1 LPLYTLTFTLVMQ
14 HLLNLLIKTIFVENV
29 IFAFFLGMCSYLA
42 VSKKIQTAF
51 GLGLAVIFV
60 MVLTTP
66 LNYLI
71 LRYLLYEGA
80 LGWIH
85 PSLATVDLT
94 FLAFILFIS
103 TIAGAV
109 QLVEMV
115 VEKFLPALY
124 SSLGIFLPLITVN
137 CSILG
142 AALFMQ
148 EREYNFA
155 ETTVFSLGA
164 GIGFFLAIVLLAA
177 IRERLR
183 YSNIPQPLQGLGI
196 AMIITALMGLAFL
209 SFSGIQL

>member
-1 LPLYTLTFTLVMQ
+1 
-14 HLLNLLIKTIFVENV
+14 VENA

-42 VSKKIQTAF
+42 VSKKIKTAS
-51 GLGLAVIFV
+51 GLGIAVIFV

-66 LNYLI
+66 LNYII
-71 LRYLLYEGA
+71 LEHLLKPGA
-80 LGWIH
+80 LAWVH

-115 VEKFLPALY
+115 VEKFSPALY
-124 SSLGIFLPLITVN
+124 NSLGIFLPLITVN

-142 AALFMQ
+142 ASLFMQ
-148 EREYNFA
+148 EREYNFP
-155 ETTVFSLGA
+155 ETLVFSLGT
-164 GIGFFLAIVLLAA
+164 GTGFFLAIVLMAA

-183 YSNIPQPLQGLGI
+183 YSNIPNPLQGLGI
-196 AMIITALMGLAFL
+196 AMIITGLMAMAFL

>member
-1 LPLYTLTFTLVMQ
+1 ME
-14 HLLNLLIKTIFVENV
+14 NLISLFVRSIFVDNA

-42 VSKKIQTAF
+42 VSKKIKTAS

-71 LRYLLYEGA
+71 LKYLLAPGA
-80 LGWIH
+80 LAWIS
-85 PSLATVDLT
+85 PSLADVDLT

-115 VEKFLPALY
+115 VEKFAPALY
-124 SSLGIFLPLITVN
+124 SALGIFLPLITVN

-142 AALFMQ
+142 ASLFMQ
-148 EREYNFA
+148 EREYNFS
-155 ETTVFSLGA
+155 ETLVFSIGT
-164 GIGFFLAIVLLAA
+164 GIGFFLAIVLLAS

-183 YSNIPQPLQGLGI
+183 YSKIPPALQGLGI
-196 AMIITALMGLAFL
+196 AMIVTGLMAIAFL
-209 SFSGIQL
+209 SFSGIKL

>member
-1 LPLYTLTFTLVMQ
+1 MQ
-14 HLLNLLIKTIFVENV
+14 HLINILIKTIFVENV
-29 IFAFFLGMCSYLA
+29 IFAFFLGMCSFLA
-42 VSKKIQTAF
+42 VSKKIKTAF

-71 LRYLLYEGA
+71 LRYLLFEGA

-85 PSLATVDLT
+85 PSLASVDLT
-94 FLAFILFIS
+94 FLSFILFIS

-124 SSLGIFLPLITVN
+124 TSLGIFLPLITVN

-142 AALFMQ
+142 ASLFMQ
-148 EREYNFA
+148 EREYNFV
-155 ETTVFSLGA
+155 ETTAFSLGA

-183 YSNIPQPLQGLGI
+183 YSNIPEPLQGLGI
-196 AMIITALMGLAFL
+196 AMIVTALMGLAFL

>member
-1 LPLYTLTFTLVMQ
+1 MQ
-14 HLLNLLIKTIFVENV
+14 DLLNLFIKSIFVENV
-29 IFAFFLGMCSYLA
+29 VFAFFLGMCSYLA
-42 VSKKIQTAF
+42 VSKKINTAF

-66 LNYLI
+66 LNYFI
-71 LRYLLYEGA
+71 LTYMLKDGA
-80 LGWIH
+80 LAWIH

-109 QLVEMV
+109 QLVEMI
-115 VEKFLPALY
+115 VEKSLPALY
-124 SSLGIFLPLITVN
+124 AALGIFLPLITVN
-137 CSILG
+137 CAILG
-142 AALFMQ
+142 TSLFMQ

-155 ETTVFSLGA
+155 ETAVFSFGA

-183 YSNIPQPLQGLGI
+183 YSNIPAPLQGLGI
-196 AMIITALMGLAFL
+196 AMIITALMGMAFL
-209 SFSGIQL
+209 SFSGIKL

>member
-1 LPLYTLTFTLVMQ
+1 MQ
-14 HLLNLLIKTIFVENV
+14 DLINLLIKSIFVENV

-42 VSKKIQTAF
+42 VSKKVKTAT
-51 GLGLAVIFV
+51 GLGVAVIFV

-71 LRYLLYEGA
+71 LEYMLREGA
-80 LGWIH
+80 LGWVH
-85 PSLATVDLT
+85 PSLASVDLT

-115 VEKFLPALY
+115 VEKFSPSLY
-124 SSLGIFLPLITVN
+124 NALGIFLPLITVN

-142 AALFMQ
+142 ASLFMQ

-155 ETTVFSLGA
+155 ETTVFSVGA
-164 GIGFFLAIVLLAA
+164 GIGFFLAIVLLAT
-177 IRERLR
+177 IRERLK
-183 YSNIPQPLQGLGI
+183 YSKIPDPLQGLGI
-196 AMIITALMGLAFL
+196 AMIITGLMAMAFL

>member
-1 LPLYTLTFTLVMQ
+1 MQ
-14 HLLNLLIKTIFVENV
+14 HLINLLIKTIFVENV

-71 LRYLLYEGA
+71 LRYMLYEGA

-142 AALFMQ
+142 ASLFMQ
-148 EREYNFA
+148 EREYNFV

-183 YSNIPQPLQGLGI
+183 YSNVPQPLQGLGI

>member
-1 LPLYTLTFTLVMQ
+1 MQ
-14 HLLNLLIKTIFVENV
+14 HLINLLIKTIFVENV

-71 LRYLLYEGA
+71 LRYMLYEGA

-115 VEKFLPALY
+115 VEKYLPALY

>member
-1 LPLYTLTFTLVMQ
+1 ME
-14 HLLNLLIKTIFVENV
+14 HLLNMFIKSIFVENV

-42 VSKKIQTAF
+42 VSKKVKTAT
-51 GLGLAVIFV
+51 GLGVAVIFV

-66 LNYLI
+66 LNYFI
-71 LRYLLYEGA
+71 LEYMLRKGSLA
-80 LGWIH
+80 WIH

-115 VEKFLPALY
+115 VEKFSPSLY
-124 SSLGIFLPLITVN
+124 NALGIFLPLITVN

-142 AALFMQ
+142 ASLFMQ
-148 EREYNFA
+148 EREYNFT
-155 ETTVFSLGA
+155 ETAVFSVGS
-164 GIGFFLAIVLLAA
+164 GIGFFLAITLLAC

-183 YSNIPQPLQGLGI
+183 YSKIPAPLQGLGV
-196 AMIITALMGLAFL
+196 AMIITGLMALAFL

>member
-1 LPLYTLTFTLVMQ
+1 MEG
-14 HLLNLLIKTIFVENV
+14 LLNILIKSIFVENV
-29 IFAFFLGMCSYLA
+29 IFAFFLGMCSFLA
-42 VSKKIQTAF
+42 VSKKVKTAF

-60 MVLTTP
+60 MILTTP

-71 LRYLLYEGA
+71 LTYMLNEGA
-80 LGWIH
+80 LAWVH

-94 FLAFILFIS
+94 FLGFILFIS

-115 VEKFLPALY
+115 VEKFTPTLY
-124 SSLGIFLPLITVN
+124 NALGIFLPLITVN

-142 AALFMQ
+142 TSLFMQ

-155 ETTVFSLGA
+155 ETAVFSVGA

-183 YSNIPQPLQGLGI
+183 YSKIPEPLQGLGI
-196 AMIITALMGLAFL
+196 AMIITGLMGMAFL

>member
-1 LPLYTLTFTLVMQ
+1 ME
-14 HLLNLLIKTIFVENV
+14 HLLNMLIKSIFVENA
-29 IFAFFLGMCSYLA
+29 IFAFFLGMCSFLA
-42 VSKKIQTAF
+42 VSKKIKTAF
-51 GLGLAVIFV
+51 GLGVAVIFV
-60 MVLTTP
+60 MILTTP
-66 LNYLI
+66 LNYVI
-71 LRYLLYEGA
+71 LEFLLKKGA
-80 LGWIH
+80 LGWVH

-115 VEKFLPALY
+115 VEKFSPALY
-124 SSLGIFLPLITVN
+124 NSLGIFLPLITVN

-142 AALFMQ
+142 ASLFMQ

-155 ETTVFSLGA
+155 ETAVFSLGT
-164 GIGFFLAIVLLAA
+164 GTGFFLAIVLMAA

-183 YSNIPQPLQGLGI
+183 YSNLPQPLHGLGI
-196 AMIITALMGLAFL
+196 AMIITGLMALAFL

>member
-1 LPLYTLTFTLVMQ
+1 ME
-14 HLLNLLIKTIFVENV
+14 HLLNMLIKSIFVENV

-42 VSKKIQTAF
+42 VSKKVKTAT
-51 GLGLAVIFV
+51 GLGIAVIFV

-66 LNYLI
+66 LNYAI
-71 LRYLLYEGA
+71 LEYMLRPGA
-80 LGWIH
+80 LGWVH

-115 VEKFLPALY
+115 VEKFSPSLY
-124 SSLGIFLPLITVN
+124 NSLGIFLPLITVN

-142 AALFMQ
+142 ASLFMQ

-155 ETTVFSLGA
+155 ETAVFSVGA

-183 YSNIPQPLQGLGI
+183 YSKIPDPLQGLGI
-196 AMIITALMGLAFL
+196 AMIITGLMAMAFL

>member
-1 LPLYTLTFTLVMQ
+1 MEN
-14 HLLNLLIKTIFVENV
+14 LLNLFIKAIFVENV
-29 IFAFFLGMCSYLA
+29 VFAFFLGMCSFLA
-42 VSKKIQTAF
+42 VSKKIKTAF

-60 MVLTTP
+60 MLLTTP

-71 LRYLLYEGA
+71 LSYMLQEGV
-80 LGWIH
+80 LTWIH

-115 VEKFLPALY
+115 VEKFAPALY
-124 SSLGIFLPLITVN
+124 NSLGIFLPLITVN
-137 CSILG
+137 CAILG
-142 AALFMQ
+142 TSLFMQ
-148 EREYNFA
+148 EREYNLA
-155 ETTVFSLGA
+155 ETAVFSAGS

-183 YSNIPQPLQGLGI
+183 YSSIPEPLQGLGI
-196 AMIITALMGLAFL
+196 AMIITGLMGMAFL

>member
-1 LPLYTLTFTLVMQ
+1 MQ
-14 HLLNLLIKTIFVENV
+14 YYINMLIKSIFVENA
-29 IFAFFLGMCSYLA
+29 IFAFFLGMCSFLA
-42 VSKKIQTAF
+42 VSKKVKTAT
-51 GLGLAVIFV
+51 GLGIAVIFV

-80 LGWIH
+80 LGWVH
-85 PSLATVDLT
+85 PALASVDLT

-115 VEKFLPALY
+115 VEKYSPTLY
-124 SSLGIFLPLITVN
+124 NSLGIFLPLITVN

-142 AALFMQ
+142 ASLFMQ
-148 EREYNFA
+148 EREYDFA
-155 ETTVFSLGA
+155 ETTVFSIGT
-164 GIGFFLAIVLLAA
+164 GTGFFIAIVLMAA

-183 YSNIPQPLQGLGI
+183 YANIPEPLQGLGI
-196 AMIITALMGLAFL
+196 AMIITGLMALAFL
-209 SFSGIQL
+209 SFSGVSL

>member
-1 LPLYTLTFTLVMQ
+1 MQ
-14 HLLNLLIKTIFVENV
+14 HLINILIKAIFVENV
-29 IFAFFLGMCSYLA
+29 IFAFFLGMCSFLA
-42 VSKKIQTAF
+42 VSKKIKTAF

-66 LNYLI
+66 LNYFI
-71 LRYLLYEGA
+71 LRYMLYEGA

-85 PSLATVDLT
+85 PSLASVDLT

-124 SSLGIFLPLITVN
+124 NSLGIFLPLITVN

-142 AALFMQ
+142 ASLFMQ

-155 ETTVFSLGA
+155 ETSAFSLGA

-183 YSNIPQPLQGLGI
+183 YSNIPEPLQGLGI
-196 AMIITALMGLAFL
+196 AMIVTALMGLAFL

>member
-1 LPLYTLTFTLVMQ
+1 MQDLV
-14 HLLNLLIKTIFVENV
+14 NILIKSIFLENV

-42 VSKKIQTAF
+42 VSKKIKTAT
-51 GLGLAVIFV
+51 GLGVAVIFV
-60 MVLTTP
+60 MLLTTP

-71 LRYLLYEGA
+71 LEYMLREGA

-85 PSLATVDLT
+85 PSLADVDLT

-109 QLVEMV
+109 QLVEMI
-115 VEKFLPALY
+115 VEKFSPALY
-124 SSLGIFLPLITVN
+124 NALGIFLPLITVN

-142 AALFMQ
+142 ASLFMQ

-155 ETTVFSLGA
+155 ETAIFSVGS
-164 GIGFFLAIVLLAA
+164 GIGFFLAIVLLAT

-183 YSNIPQPLQGLGI
+183 YSRIPEPLQGLGI
-196 AMIITALMGLAFL
+196 AMIITGLMALAFL

>member
-1 LPLYTLTFTLVMQ
+1 MQ
-14 HLLNLLIKTIFVENV
+14 NLINILIKTIFVENV
-29 IFAFFLGMCSYLA
+29 IFAFFLGMCSFLA
-42 VSKKIQTAF
+42 VSKKIKTAF
-51 GLGLAVIFV
+51 GLGLAVVFV
-60 MVLTTP
+60 MLLTTP

-71 LRYLLYEGA
+71 LRYMLQEGA
-80 LGWIH
+80 LSWIH
-85 PSLATVDLT
+85 PSLASVDLT
-94 FLAFILFIS
+94 FLSFILFIS

-115 VEKFLPALY
+115 VEKFMPGLY
-124 SSLGIFLPLITVN
+124 NSLGIFLPLITVN

-142 AALFMQ
+142 ASLFMQ

-155 ETTVFSLGA
+155 ETTAFSLGA
-164 GIGFFLAIVLLAA
+164 GIGFFLAIVLLAG

-183 YSNIPQPLQGLGI
+183 YSNIPAPLQGLGI

>member
-1 LPLYTLTFTLVMQ
+1 MQ
-14 HLLNLLIKTIFVENV
+14 HLASILIKSIFVENV

-42 VSKKIQTAF
+42 VSKKIKTAA
-51 GLGLAVIFV
+51 GLGVAVIFV
-60 MVLTTP
+60 LVLTTP
-66 LNYLI
+66 LNWLI
-71 LRYLLYEGA
+71 LDKMLKPNA
-80 LGWIH
+80 LAWVH
-85 PSLATVDLT
+85 PSLANVDLT

-115 VEKFLPALY
+115 VEKFAPALY
-124 SSLGIFLPLITVN
+124 NALGIFLPLITVN

-142 AALFMQ
+142 CALFMQ

-155 ETTVFSLGA
+155 ETFVFSLGS

-177 IRERLR
+177 IRDRLK
-183 YSNIPQPLQGLGI
+183 YSNIPEPLHGLGI
-196 AMIITALMGLAFL
+196 AMIITALMGMAFL

>member
-1 LPLYTLTFTLVMQ
+1 MQ
-14 HLLNLLIKTIFVENV
+14 HLINLLIKTIFVENV

-71 LRYLLYEGA
+71 LKYMLYEGA

>member
-1 LPLYTLTFTLVMQ
+1 MQ
-14 HLLNLLIKTIFVENV
+14 HLLNILIKTIFVENV

-42 VSKKIQTAF
+42 VSKKIKTAF

-60 MVLTTP
+60 MLLTTP

-71 LRYLLYEGA
+71 LKYMLYPGA
-80 LGWIH
+80 LGWFH
-85 PSLATVDLT
+85 PSLQTVDLT

-142 AALFMQ
+142 ASLFMQ

-177 IRERLR
+177 IRDRLR

>member
-1 LPLYTLTFTLVMQ
+1 ME
-14 HLLNLLIKTIFVENV
+14 HLLNMLIKAIFVENV

-42 VSKKIQTAF
+42 VSKKVKTAA
-51 GLGLAVIFV
+51 GLGVAVIFV

-71 LRYLLYEGA
+71 LEYMLKEGA
-80 LGWIH
+80 LAWIH
-85 PSLATVDLT
+85 PSLAGVDLT

-115 VEKFLPALY
+115 VEKFTPTLY
-124 SSLGIFLPLITVN
+124 NALGIFLPLITVN

-142 AALFMQ
+142 ASLFMQ

-155 ETTVFSLGA
+155 ETTVFSIGS

-183 YSNIPQPLQGLGI
+183 YSNIPAPLQGLGI
-196 AMIITALMGLAFL
+196 AMIITGLMGIAFL

>member
-1 LPLYTLTFTLVMQ
+1 MQ
-14 HLLNLLIKTIFVENV
+14 HLINLFVKAVFVENV
-29 IFAFFLGMCSYLA
+29 IFAFFLGMCSFLA
-42 VSKKIQTAF
+42 VSKKIKTAF

-71 LRYLLYEGA
+71 LRYVLGEGA

-85 PSLATVDLT
+85 PALATVDLT

-115 VEKFLPALY
+115 IEKYAPSLY

-155 ETTVFSLGA
+155 ETAVFSLGA
-164 GIGFFLAIVLLAA
+164 GTGFFLAIVLLAA

-183 YSNIPQPLQGLGI
+183 YSNIPEPLQGLGI
-196 AMIITALMGLAFL
+196 AMIVTALMGMAFL
-209 SFSGIQL
+209 SFSGFQL

>member
-1 LPLYTLTFTLVMQ
+1 MEN
-14 HLLNLLIKTIFVENV
+14 LLSLLIKSIFVENV

-42 VSKKIQTAF
+42 VSKKVKTAS

-60 MVLTTP
+60 MILTTP

-71 LRYLLYEGA
+71 LEYMLKEGA

-94 FLAFILFIS
+94 FLGFILFIS

-115 VEKFLPALY
+115 VEKFAPALY
-124 SSLGIFLPLITVN
+124 NALGIFLPLITVN

-142 AALFMQ
+142 ASLFMQ

-155 ETTVFSLGA
+155 ETAVFSIGA

-183 YSNIPQPLQGLGI
+183 YSKIPEPLQGLGI
-196 AMIITALMGLAFL
+196 AMIITGLMGMAFL

>member
-1 LPLYTLTFTLVMQ
+1 MQ

-42 VSKKIQTAF
+42 VSKKVKTAF

-60 MVLTTP
+60 MLLTTP

-71 LRYLLYEGA
+71 LRYMLSPGA
-80 LGWIH
+80 LGWVH
-85 PSLATVDLT
+85 PSLQSVDLT

-109 QLVEMV
+109 QLVEMI

-124 SSLGIFLPLITVN
+124 TSLGIFLPLITVN

-142 AALFMQ
+142 ASLFMQ
-148 EREYNFA
+148 EREYNFS
-155 ETTVFSLGA
+155 ETVVFSSGA

-183 YSNIPQPLQGLGI
+183 YSNIPEPLQGLGI

>member
-1 LPLYTLTFTLVMQ
+1 MQ
-14 HLLNLLIKTIFVENV
+14 EILNLLVKSIFVENV

-42 VSKKIQTAF
+42 VSKKVKTAS
-51 GLGLAVIFV
+51 GLGIAVIFV
-60 MVLTTP
+60 MILTTP

-71 LRYLLYEGA
+71 LEYMLKEGA
-80 LGWIH
+80 LAWVH
-85 PSLATVDLT
+85 PALATVDLT

-115 VEKFLPALY
+115 VEKFAPALY
-124 SSLGIFLPLITVN
+124 NALGIFLPLITVN

-142 AALFMQ
+142 ASLFMQ
-148 EREYNFA
+148 EREYNFV
-155 ETTVFSLGA
+155 ETATFSVGA

-177 IRERLR
+177 IRERLK
-183 YSNIPQPLQGLGI
+183 YSKIPEPLHGLGI
-196 AMIITALMGLAFL
+196 AMIITGLMAMAFL

>member
-1 LPLYTLTFTLVMQ
+1 MQ
-14 HLLNLLIKTIFVENV
+14 DLLNLLVKSIFVENV

-42 VSKKIQTAF
+42 VSKKVKTAS
-51 GLGLAVIFV
+51 GLGIAVIFV

-71 LRYLLYEGA
+71 LEYMLKEGA
-80 LGWIH
+80 LGWVH

-115 VEKFLPALY
+115 VEKFAPALY
-124 SSLGIFLPLITVN
+124 NALGIFLPLITVN

-142 AALFMQ
+142 ASLFMQ
-148 EREYNFA
+148 EREYTFA
-155 ETTVFSLGA
+155 ETGVFSVGA

-177 IRERLR
+177 IRERLK
-183 YSNIPQPLQGLGI
+183 YSKIPDPLQGLGI
-196 AMIITALMGLAFL
+196 AMIITGLMAMAFL

>member
-1 LPLYTLTFTLVMQ
+1 MEG
-14 HLLNLLIKTIFVENV
+14 LLNILIKSIFVENV
-29 IFAFFLGMCSYLA
+29 IFAFFLGMCSFLA
-42 VSKKIQTAF
+42 VSKKVKTAF

-60 MVLTTP
+60 MILTTP

-71 LRYLLYEGA
+71 LTYMLNEGA
-80 LGWIH
+80 LAWVH
-85 PSLATVDLT
+85 PSLASVDLT
-94 FLAFILFIS
+94 FLGFILFIS

-115 VEKFLPALY
+115 VEKFTPTLY
-124 SSLGIFLPLITVN
+124 NALGIFLPLITVN

-142 AALFMQ
+142 TSLFMQ

-155 ETTVFSLGA
+155 ETAVFSVGA

-183 YSNIPQPLQGLGI
+183 YSNIPEPLQGLGM
-196 AMIITALMGLAFL
+196 AMIVTGLMGMAFL

>member
-1 LPLYTLTFTLVMQ
+1 ME
-14 HLLNLLIKTIFVENV
+14 HLLGMFIKSIFIENA

-42 VSKKIQTAF
+42 VSKKIKTAA
-51 GLGLAVIFV
+51 GLGVAVIFV

-71 LRYLLYEGA
+71 LTYMLKEGA
-80 LGWIH
+80 LAWIH

-109 QLVEMV
+109 QLVEMI
-115 VEKFLPALY
+115 VEKFSPALY

-142 AALFMQ
+142 ASLFMQ
-148 EREYNFA
+148 EREYNFS
-155 ETTVFSLGA
+155 ETLVFSTGT
-164 GIGFFLAIVLLAA
+164 GIGFFLSIVLLAA

-183 YSNIPQPLQGLGI
+183 YSKIPEPLQGLGI
-196 AMIITALMGLAFL
+196 AMIITGLMAMAFL
-209 SFSGIQL
+209 SFSGIKL

>member
-1 LPLYTLTFTLVMQ
+1 MQ
-14 HLLNLLIKTIFVENV
+14 HLLNLLIKSIFVENV
-29 IFAFFLGMCSYLA
+29 IFAFFLGMCSFLA
-42 VSKKIQTAF
+42 VSKKIKTAF
-51 GLGLAVIFV
+51 GLGVAVIFV

-71 LRYLLYEGA
+71 LRYMLGEGA
-80 LGWIH
+80 LSWIH

-115 VEKFLPALY
+115 VEKFSPALY
-124 SSLGIFLPLITVN
+124 NSLGIFLPLITVN

-142 AALFMQ
+142 ASLFMQ

-155 ETTVFSLGA
+155 ETTVFSVGA
-164 GIGFFLAIVLLAA
+164 GTGFFLAIVLMAA

-183 YSNIPQPLQGLGI
+183 YSNIPAPLQGLGI
-196 AMIITALMGLAFL
+196 AMIITGLMGLAFL
-209 SFSGIQL
+209 SFSGIKL